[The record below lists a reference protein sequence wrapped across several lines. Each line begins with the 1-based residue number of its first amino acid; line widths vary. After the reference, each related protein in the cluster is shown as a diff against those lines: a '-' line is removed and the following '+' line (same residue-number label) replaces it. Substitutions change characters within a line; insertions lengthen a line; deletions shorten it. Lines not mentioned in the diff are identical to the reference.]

1 MKTGLRQREI
11 LTTMAKTTGS
21 DLLIRALRA
30 EGVDTVFGIAGD
42 HILHMLDT
50 MFDAPLRMVDF
61 RHESGAVHAADSYSR
76 ILKKGA
82 VMLSTTPGHANAL
95 PALANAIHSEA
106 PVINIVG
113 SAESPNLGRGAMQE
127 FDQINAAKPIT
138 KGAWEVPSSSRIPE
152 YVALAFRTALS
163 GRQGP
168 VHLTIP
174 HDFQMAEVDDAEVA
188 RYTPSEYGISSLVL
202 SDPDQVEKAID
213 LLSTAQRPMIFA
225 GSSAGAT
232 AIPSE
237 VRRLVETMRI
247 PFFSEDSARALI
259 PDSHEY
265 SMGLGYQP
273 LNLTVRNVG
282 DADVVLMLGKKLD
295 YTNGFG
301 GNPPFAD
308 DVKFVV
314 VDPSPAQVARAR
326 TAAVGIVGDLG
337 PVITQLADAAAKRK
351 WTERTEWV
359 ERLRSAFNEW
369 HESLTRL
376 GKMESPMHPMHVSN
390 TLKKFIDDDTHLTF
404 DGGDYCHFLRAS
416 IKRDKPYRFHNV
428 SSFGMIGVG
437 LPYALGAQVALPGKK
452 VVVANGDG
460 SLGFNGMEIDT
471 MVRHDLPVKIM
482 VGNNSIWGI
491 DWQIQK
497 GLYGRP
503 VWTDLL
509 PTRYDV
515 MAQGLGAYGEHVTK
529 AEDLENAMKR
539 AFDHHGPALLNIDI
553 EQVISPVA
561 EAAISRKTGSH
572 G

>member
-1 MKTGLRQREI
+1 
-11 LTTMAKTTGS
+11 MAKTTGS
-21 DLLIRALRA
+21 DLLIRDLRA
-30 EGVDTVFGIAGD
+30 EGVDTVFGVAGD

-50 MFDAPLRMVDF
+50 MFDAPLRMIDF
-61 RHESGAVHAADSYSR
+61 RHESGAVHAADAYSR
-76 ILKKGA
+76 ILKKGG

-95 PALANAIHSEA
+95 PGLANAMHSEA
-106 PVINIVG
+106 PIINIAG
-113 SAESPNLGRGAMQE
+113 SAESPNMGRGAMQE
-127 FDQINAAKPIT
+127 FDQVGAARHIT
-138 KGAWEVPSSSRIPE
+138 KGAWDVPSPARIPE

-174 HDFQMAEVDDAEVA
+174 HDFQMAEVDDAEAA
-188 RYTPSEYGISSLVL
+188 RYAPNEYGTPLQVL
-202 SDPDQVEKAID
+202 GDPAQIERAID
-213 LLSTAQRPMIFA
+213 VLNSAERPVIFA

-237 VRRLVETMRI
+237 VLRLVETMRI

-273 LNLTVRNVG
+273 LNLTVRNIG

-301 GNPPFAD
+301 GNPPFAEGT
-308 DVKFVV
+308 KFVV
-314 VDPSPAQVARAR
+314 VDPSPAQIARAR
-326 TAAVGIVGDLG
+326 TAAVGIVGDVG
-337 PVITQLADAAAKRK
+337 PIITQLADAADKRA

-359 ERLRSAFNEW
+359 SRLSKAYDDW
-369 HESLTRL
+369 HAGLAEL
-376 GKMESPMHPMHVSN
+376 GKSEDPMHPMHVSN
-390 TLKKFIDDDTHLTF
+390 TLQKFIDDDTHVTW

-428 SSFGMIGVG
+428 SSFGMIGIG
-437 LPYALGAQVALPGKK
+437 LPYALGAQVALPDGK
-452 VVVANGDG
+452 VVLGNGDG

-471 MVRHDLPVKIM
+471 MVRHNLPVKM
-482 VGNNSIWGI
+482 FVGNNSIWGI

-529 AEDLENAMKR
+529 AEDLEGAMKR
-539 AFDHHGPALLNIDI
+539 AFAYDGPALLNIDI

>member
-1 MKTGLRQREI
+1 
-11 LTTMAKTTGS
+11 MAKTTGS

-30 EGVDTVFGIAGD
+30 ESVDTVFGIAGD
-42 HILHMLDT
+42 HILHMLDQ
-50 MFDAPLRMVDF
+50 MWDAPLRMIDF
-61 RHESGAVHAADSYSR
+61 RHESGAAHAADSYSR
-76 ILKKGA
+76 ILRKGG

-95 PALANAIHSEA
+95 PALANAMHSEA
-106 PVINIVG
+106 PIINIAG
-113 SAESPNLGRGAMQE
+113 SAESANIGRGAMQE
-127 FDQINAAKPIT
+127 FDQVGAAKPIT
-138 KGAWEVPSSSRIPE
+138 KGAWDVPSPARIPE

-174 HDFQMAEVDDAEVA
+174 HDFQGAEVDDDELT
-188 RYTPSEYGISSLVL
+188 RYSPKEYGTPLNVQGDSSQIERAL
-202 SDPDQVEKAID
+202 E
-213 LLSTAQRPMIFA
+213 LLYSAQRPVILA

-237 VRRLVETMRI
+237 VQRLIETLCM

-265 SMGLGYQP
+265 SMGLGYIP
-273 LNLTVRNVG
+273 LNRTMAHLSE
-282 DADVVLMLGKKLD
+282 ADVVLMLGKRLD

-301 GNPPFAD
+301 GNPPFAS
-308 DVKFVV
+308 DVKFIV
-314 VDPSPAQVARAR
+314 VDPSPAQIARSR
-326 TAAVGIVGDLG
+326 TAEVGIVGDLG
-337 PVITQLADAAAKRK
+337 PVISQMTDAAVKRK
-351 WTERTEWV
+351 WSERTEWV
-359 ERLRSAFNEW
+359 QRLRVAYDDW
-369 HESLTRL
+369 HKSLGEL
-376 GKMESPMHPMHVSN
+376 GKFENPMHPMVVAN
-390 TLKKFIDDDTHLTF
+390 TLEKFIDDDTHVTW

-416 IKRDKPYRFHNV
+416 IKRNKPFRFHNV
-428 SSFGMIGVG
+428 SSFGMIGVA
-437 LPYALGAQVALPGKK
+437 LPYALGAQVALPQST
-452 VVVANGDG
+452 VVLGNGDG

-471 MVRHDLPVKIM
+471 MVRHNLPVKMFI
-482 VGNNSIWGI
+482 GNNSIWGI

-509 PTRYDV
+509 PTRYDI

-529 AEDLENAMKR
+529 VEDLEAAMQR
-539 AFDHHGPALLNIDI
+539 AFDYSGPALLNIDI

-561 EAAISRKTGSH
+561 EAAISRKMGTH

>member
-1 MKTGLRQREI
+1 
-11 LTTMAKTTGS
+11 MAKTTGS
-21 DLLIRALRA
+21 DLLVRALRA
-30 EGVDTVFGIAGD
+30 EGVDTVFGVAGD
-42 HILHMLDT
+42 HMLHMLDT
-50 MFDAPLRMVDF
+50 MFDSPLRMVDF
-61 RHESGAVHAADSYSR
+61 RHESGAAHAADSYSR
-76 ILKKGA
+76 ILRKGG
-82 VMLSTTPGHANAL
+82 VNLSTTPGHANAL
-95 PALANAIHSEA
+95 PAIANALHSEA
-106 PVINIVG
+106 PLINIAG
-113 SAESPNLGRGAMQE
+113 SAESPNMGRGAMQE
-127 FDQINAAKPIT
+127 FDQVGAAAPIT
-138 KGAWEVPSSSRIPE
+138 KGAWNVPSPARIPE

-174 HDFQMAEVDDAEVA
+174 HDFQMDEVDDAEVA
-188 RYTPSEYGISSLVL
+188 RYAPNEYGTPMSVL
-202 SDPDQVEKAID
+202 GDPEQIERAID
-213 LLSTAQRPMIFA
+213 ILSSAQRPVIFA

-237 VRRLVETMRI
+237 VLRLVETMRI

-282 DADVVLMLGKKLD
+282 EADVVLMLGKKLD

-308 DVKFVV
+308 DTKFVV
-314 VDPSPAQVARAR
+314 VDPSPAQVNRAR

-337 PVITQLADAAAKRK
+337 PVITQMADAAAKRN
-351 WTERTEWV
+351 WSERTEWV
-359 ERLRSAFNEW
+359 SKLRTAFDEW
-369 HESLTRL
+369 HSGLEAL
-376 GKMESPMHPMHVSN
+376 GNVENPMHPMHVSN
-390 TLKKFIDDDTHLTF
+390 TLQKFIDDDTHVTF

-416 IKRDKPYRFHNV
+416 IKRDEPYRFHNV
-428 SSFGMIGVG
+428 SSFGMIGVA

-452 VVVANGDG
+452 VVLANGDG

-471 MVRHDLPVKIM
+471 MVRHNLPVKM
-482 VGNNSIWGI
+482 FVGNNAIWGI

-497 GLYGRP
+497 GIYGRP

-529 AEDLENAMKR
+529 AEDLEGAMKR
-539 AFDHHGPALLNIDI
+539 AFDHDGPALLNIDI
-553 EQVISPVA
+553 EKVISPVA
-561 EAAISRKTGSH
+561 EAAIDRKSGSH